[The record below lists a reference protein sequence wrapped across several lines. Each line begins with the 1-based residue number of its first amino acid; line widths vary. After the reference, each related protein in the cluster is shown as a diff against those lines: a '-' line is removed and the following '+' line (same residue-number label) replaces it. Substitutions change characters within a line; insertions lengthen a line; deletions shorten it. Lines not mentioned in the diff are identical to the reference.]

1 MTTDEYITHLR
12 RNDIMVSVQENKL
25 EVKAPDGVLTPEI
38 IEDLKSKKD
47 DILDFF
53 NSVIVDKKFEFIKP
67 APIQPHYPLSR
78 GQMRLWIL
86 NELGEEAQGL
96 YNSPLIFPVGDLNI
110 ALLQETIYELISRHE
125 ILRTVI
131 KIIEGQPRQ
140 FVKELED
147 FKININHIEAVSQS
161 NYKTI
166 IEKEL
171 FYPFDLTESA
181 IKASLIKDHH
191 GKIRLVLMFHH
202 IIIDAW
208 SLNVLR
214 SEFMEIYKSKSSGS
228 SPNIP
233 KLTIQY
239 KDYAVWQNTL
249 YETGGFESARQYWID
264 KFSGRIPRLKLP
276 IDFLDQQTK
285 TYEGNNANFEISSEI
300 SNQLVEFE
308 KQYKVSVYMIL
319 IGVLKSLFHRYTEE
333 EDIIIGSAVSGRD
346 HASLKEQVGFYVNTI
361 ALRTNIKGTHS
372 FKQILEDVKTTT
384 LDAFEHQSYPFDLL
398 VNELKE
404 EANAE
409 QNPLFDVFISYHD
422 SDKAIDSSAKKIND
436 KSLGEDIEFNNTGAS
451 KFDLSYTF
459 QRRLEGGILGTLGF
473 NAKLFGRKKIIR
485 MIHHFKN
492 LLEEVLKKPNES
504 IANIFYLEKKEAKQL
519 EEFNNT
525 NKVFNLNEGI
535 KHVIESRAKK
545 SSTSAAILTGKSKIT
560 FGQLNTEANRLGH
573 YLKDTFKVSKGD
585 CVGVIMN
592 NTVDRVVTLLSIIKL
607 GAIYVPIDK
616 ENPFERTSFILNDTN
631 AKLLITESFNKIVQ
645 EALEHTV
652 AIVEIDQIKRDSNE
666 SSSENPKVNIDSE
679 AVFSIL
685 YTSGST
691 GNPKGVLIKNKGLL
705 NRINWFWNHYQ
716 FSEKDIIY
724 QKTPF
729 VFDVSIGEIFM
740 PLCFGAKLV
749 LATGEENSLQITEKI
764 TKYNVTYIHFS
775 PTQLNNYLDAP
786 NNDFSKISSLRRI
799 VCSGEEL
806 TKSILT
812 KYYKDIQ
819 IPLSN
824 LYGPTEASI
833 EVTYFDTHPTDIKKK
848 TSRIPIGKPIDNV
861 QIYILDANHKILPI
875 GVVGEIGIGGICLA
889 EGYLN
894 SPEKTKTQFIECTV
908 NLNEITRVYK
918 TGDLGM
924 WLEDGTVQFLGR
936 KDNQISINGSRIEPG
951 EIESVISKHP
961 RIHNVAVVP
970 IKDEF
975 NNWHLI
981 SYYTLKSEA
990 PIETENKNSVES
1002 KPQAF
1007 KNRNSNYNGISSN
1020 KSNVYQ
1026 LFQDSFDKHTNRTAI
1041 VCNNKSLSYKELYEE
1056 VDKFAAILKLK
1067 YKLDVGNQIVLIAG
1081 RSERTIVSILAI
1093 MKIGATYIPIDRDY
1107 PEARINHILGDCSAN
1122 AIIMD
1127 QDIECKIEND
1137 SIPVLY
1143 NDYSK
1148 YHSEDYNLANND
1160 CSASLTDLCYICYT
1174 SGSTG
1179 KPKGVMIEQRSV
1191 IDYVETFSNY
1201 FELLNTD
1208 KVIQQSSISFDTSI
1222 EEIFPVLAVGGELI
1236 ILPEGGRDIEA
1247 IIDGINKHKVTILS
1261 TTPLVI
1267 NELNLNADR
1276 LEHTPRV
1283 FISGGDELRKS
1294 YIDKLI
1300 DKSSIFNT
1308 YGPTEFTVCASFGKI
1323 DDIDNCNI
1331 IGKPINN
1338 HEIYLFDHN
1347 LKESLVGE
1355 IGEMYISGS
1364 GMARGYLNN
1373 IDETKKYFISHPSGK
1388 GLIYKTGDLGRY
1400 NEKGALEFC
1409 GRKDSQVKIKGYR
1422 VEPIEID
1429 NTLQKYADIIES
1441 VSIAKKDYDN
1451 NKHLVTYY
1459 KGSDKVE
1466 EKEVIS
1472 FLRNQLPHYMVPDY
1486 LVNVEDFPL
1495 TFNGKIDVKL
1505 LPTPGGLLD
1514 NNLFNLELKDFMRK
1528 SLPIYLIP
1536 SRFVLLDEL
1545 PLTVSGKIDRKF
1557 LENKK
1562 FQKGNDK
1569 KHVVPGNKIEEKIQK
1584 VWESSLKL
1592 SKISIVAN
1600 FFEIGGN
1607 SIKATQ
1613 IMAMISKELRIS
1625 VSLRDIY
1632 NNPTILE
1639 LARSI
1644 NHDTTSESLLL
1655 KLNKPVPNAP
1665 NIFFIPPVLGSST
1678 IFKSLASDLSNYA
1691 NAYGL
1696 QYRGFDKNVRF
1707 DESIKVMAKSFV
1719 QEIKNVKSMNNP
1731 IVLVG
1736 YSMGATIGFEVAK
1749 ALEDENED
1757 VKLILIDR
1765 GAHETEEILFDQKKT
1780 DDVMDNE
1787 LVYWGKEIRKEDFDR
1802 IKRLVFH
1809 NMKILTSHKLKGKI
1823 KGKIVAIEAN
1833 QNSDKIKMLGW
1844 KDYTN
1849 GDFEHHFMETTHY
1862 GIISEYKDD
1871 LVCLIKKTLL

>member
-12 RNDIMVSVQENKL
+12 QNDIMVSVQENKL
-25 EVKAPDGVLTPEI
+25 EVKAPEGVLTPEI
-38 IEDLKSKKD
+38 IENLKSKKD

-53 NSVIVDKKFEFIKP
+53 NSIITEKDFEFIKP

-86 NELGEEAQGL
+86 NELGKEAKGL
-96 YNSPLIFPVGDLNI
+96 YNSPLIFPVGDLNT
-110 ALLQETIYELISRHE
+110 ALLQDTIHELISRHE

-131 KIIEGQPRQ
+131 KTIEGQPRQ
-140 FVKELED
+140 FVKEIED
-147 FKININHIEAVSQS
+147 FKIDINQIEAVSQS
-161 NYKTI
+161 NYNTI
-166 IEKEL
+166 IEEEL

-181 IKASLIKDHH
+181 IKASLIKDHT
-191 GKIRLVLMFHH
+191 GENILVLVFHH

-208 SLNVLR
+208 SLNVLH
-214 SEFMEIYKSKSSGS
+214 SEFMEIYNSKASGS
-228 SPNIP
+228 SLNIP
-233 KLTIQY
+233 ELTIQY
-239 KDYAVWQNTL
+239 KDYAVWQHTL
-249 YETGGFESARQYWID
+249 YETGGFESARKYWVN
-264 KFSGRIPRLKLP
+264 KFSGGITRLKLP
-276 IDFLDQQTK
+276 KDFLDQESNV
-285 TYEGNNANFEISSEI
+285 YEGNNANFEISSEL

-308 KQYKVSVYMIL
+308 KLHKVSAYMIL
-319 IGVLKSLFHRYTEE
+319 IAVLKSLFHRYTGD

-346 HASLKEQVGFYVNTI
+346 HASLKQQVGFYVNTI
-361 ALRTNIKGTHS
+361 ALRTTIKGTDS
-372 FKQILEDVKTTT
+372 FQQILKNVKTTT

-398 VNELKE
+398 VDELKE
-404 EANAE
+404 ESNAE

-422 SDKAIDSSAKKIND
+422 SDKTIDSSDKKIDVN
-436 KSLGEDIEFNNTGAS
+436 SIEENIEFKNTGAS

-459 QRRLEGGILGTLGF
+459 ERKSDGGILGTLGF
-473 NAKLFGRKKIIR
+473 NSKLFGRTKVVR
-485 MIHHFKN
+485 MIHHFKG
-492 LLEEVLKKPNES
+492 LLEEVLKKPNVP
-504 IANIFYLEKKEAKQL
+504 ITDIYYLEKKEAKRL

-525 NKVFNLNEGI
+525 NKEFDLNLGI

-545 SSTSAAILTGKSKIT
+545 SSTSPAILTEKSKIT
-560 FGQLNTEANRLGH
+560 FGQLNAEANRLAN
-573 YLKDTFKVSKGD
+573 YLKSSFKVSKGD
-585 CVGVIMN
+585 CVGVIMD
-592 NTVDRVVTLLSIIKL
+592 NTVDRIIALLSIIKL

-616 ENPFERTSFILNDTN
+616 ENPYERISFILNDTS
-631 AKLLITESFNKIVQ
+631 AKLLITESFNKIG
-645 EALEHTV
+645 EEPEYAV
-652 AIVEIDQIKRDSNE
+652 AVVKIDQIKRDINE
-666 SSSENPKVNIDSE
+666 SSSENPNVKIVGEDI
-679 AVFSIL
+679 FSIL

-691 GNPKGVLIKNKGLL
+691 GKPKGVLIKNKGLL

-716 FSEKDIIY
+716 FSDKDIIY

-749 LATGEENSLQITEKI
+749 LATGEENSLEITEKI
-764 TKYNVTYIHFS
+764 NKYKITYIHFS
-775 PTQLNNYLDAP
+775 ATQLNNYLDAP
-786 NNDFSKISSLRRI
+786 KNEFSRISSLRRI

-806 TKSILT
+806 TKSVLT
-812 KYYKDIQ
+812 KYYEHLQ

-833 EVTYFDTHPTDIKKK
+833 EVTYFDTHPTDIEKKS
-848 TSRIPIGKPIDNV
+848 SRIPIGKPIDNV

-894 SPEKTKTQFIECTV
+894 SPEKTKNQFIECTIS
-908 NLNEITRVYK
+908 LNKTTRVYK
-918 TGDLGM
+918 TGDLGV

-961 RIHNVAVVP
+961 KIHNVAVVP
-970 IKDEF
+970 TKDEF

-981 SYYTLKSEA
+981 SYYTLKSEES
-990 PIETENKNSVES
+990 IETKSKNSVVL
-1002 KPQAF
+1002 KPQ
-1007 KNRNSNYNGISSN
+1007 KSSNRNFNYNSISSS
-1020 KSNVYQ
+1020 KSNMYQ
-1026 LFQDSFDKHTNRTAI
+1026 LFQDSFDKNANRTAI
-1041 VCNNKSLSYKELYEE
+1041 VYENKTLSYKELYEE

-1067 YKLDVGNQIVLIAG
+1067 HKLDVGSQIVLIAG

-1093 MKIGATYIPIDRDY
+1093 MKIGATYIPIDGEY
-1107 PEARINHILGDCSAN
+1107 PEARVNYILDDCSAN

-1127 QDIECKIEND
+1127 QDIGHRIAND
-1137 SIPVLY
+1137 SIPILY

-1148 YHSEDYNLANND
+1148 YQLEGYNLSND
-1160 CSASLTDLCYICYT
+1160 DCPAGLTDLCYICYT
-1174 SGSTG
+1174 SGTTG
-1179 KPKGVMIEQRSV
+1179 KPKGVMIEQRSI

-1201 FELLNTD
+1201 FKLLNTD

-1247 IIDGINKHKVTILS
+1247 MIEGINNHKATIVS

-1267 NELNLNADR
+1267 NELNLNSDR

-1294 YIDKLI
+1294 YIDQLI
-1300 DKSSIFNT
+1300 SKSSIFNT

-1323 DDIDNCNI
+1323 DDIENCNI

-1338 HEIYLFDHN
+1338 HEILLFDHN
-1347 LKESLVGE
+1347 LKESPVGE
-1355 IGEMYISGS
+1355 VGEMYIAGS
-1364 GMARGYLNN
+1364 GIARGYLNN
-1373 IDETKKYFISHPSGK
+1373 IEETKKYFIPHPSNK
-1388 GLIYKTGDLGRY
+1388 GMLYKTGDLGRY
-1400 NEKGALEFC
+1400 NENGELEFC

-1429 NTLQKYADIIES
+1429 STLQGYNEVIDSIT
-1441 VSIAKKDYDN
+1441 IAKKDYDS

-1459 KGSDKVE
+1459 KRSDNVE
-1466 EKEVIS
+1466 EKEIMAY
-1472 FLRNQLPHYMVPDY
+1472 LRNLLPHYMVPDY

-1495 TFNGKIDVKL
+1495 TFNGKIDVKQ
-1505 LPTPGGLLD
+1505 LPTPDGLLQ
-1514 NNLFNLELKDFMRK
+1514 NNLFTLELKEFLKK
-1528 SLPIYLIP
+1528 SLPVYMIP

-1557 LENKK
+1557 LEKK
-1562 FQKGNDK
+1562 
-1569 KHVVPGNKIEEKIQK
+1569 KIQK
-1584 VWESSLKL
+1584 ANDEKHVAPSNEIEQKIQKIWENRLEL
-1592 SKISIVAN
+1592 SKISVLAN

-1625 VSLRDIY
+1625 ISLKDIY

-1639 LARSI
+1639 LARLI
-1644 NHDTTSESLLL
+1644 NQENANESLLI
-1655 KLNKPVPNAP
+1655 KLNKPVPNLP
-1665 NIFFIPPVLGSST
+1665 NIFFIPPILGSST

-1696 QYRGFDKNVRF
+1696 QYRGFDKNERF
-1707 DESIKVMAKSFV
+1707 DESIKEMAKSFV
-1719 QEIKNVKSMNNP
+1719 QEIKDVQLKNNP

-1749 ALEDENED
+1749 ALEEEYKD

-1765 GAHETEEILFDQKKT
+1765 GAHETEEFLVDQRKS
-1780 DDVMDNE
+1780 DDIIDNE
-1787 LVYWGKEIRKEDFDR
+1787 LVFWGKEIRKEDLDR
-1802 IKRLVFH
+1802 IKELVFH
-1809 NMKILTSHKLKGKI
+1809 NIKILASHKLEGKI
-1823 KGKIVAIEAN
+1823 NSKIIAIEAN
-1833 QNSDKIKMLGW
+1833 QNSDKTKMVAW
-1844 KDYTN
+1844 KNYTN
-1849 GDFEHHFMETTHY
+1849 GDFRHHLLETTHY
-1862 GIISEYKDD
+1862 GIISEHKDD
-1871 LVCLIKKTLL
+1871 LACFVKKTLS